1 MGWGTACSWGHSPAA
16 LIPPRATSSLLPPTP
31 TPPGRLA
38 MIVTE
43 YMENGSLDAFLRVRA
58 PLCSPR
64 GPGEGSSV
72 WVMGDHERPPNTP
85 SSPEL
90 GPNRPGE
97 GGARHEEGQPM
108 QVPFSTPSRESPSA
122 VGPAALFCTQAEWCL
137 CGDPGPHPVG
147 KHGRGPETPRFPAF
161 ARSCVCWVVRDRAT
175 PLWVS
180 LSPWAKWMT
189 SPHTPPAY
197 LSGLLGG

>member
-1 MGWGTACSWGHSPAA
+1 
-16 LIPPRATSSLLPPTP
+16 
-31 TPPGRLA
+31 

-58 PLCSPR
+58 PLCFPC

-72 WVMGDHERPPNTP
+72 WVMGDHARPPNTP

-108 QVPFSTPSRESPSA
+108 QVPFSPPSHESPFA
-122 VGPAALFCTQAEWCL
+122 VGPAALSCMQAKSGASVGTQ
-137 CGDPGPHPVG
+137 GPTQRG
-147 KHGRGPETPRFPAF
+147 GTGQGPETLRFPAF
-161 ARSCVCWVVRDRAT
+161 AGPCVCWVVRDRAT

-189 SPHTPPAY
+189 SPHAPPAY

>member
-1 MGWGTACSWGHSPAA
+1 MGWGAACSWGHSPAA

-58 PLCSPR
+58 PFCIPC

-85 SSPEL
+85 HPQSLGLTDLGKEEPGMKRVSPCKCL
-90 GPNRPGE
+90 SAPHHVKAPLLWVLPPCSARRLSGASVRTQGPTQWG
-97 GGARHEEGQPM
+97 
-108 QVPFSTPSRESPSA
+108 ST
-122 VGPAALFCTQAEWCL
+122 
-137 CGDPGPHPVG
+137 
-147 KHGRGPETPRFPAF
+147 GRGPETPRFPAF
-161 ARSCVCWVVRDRAT
+161 AGPCVCWVVRDRAA